1 LKFGIILYEENKK
14 ELMKKS
20 REKVLSELEIKYV
33 IMDCSCMN
41 YVDSQG
47 VNEILNVT
55 YIFLFALFYLIA
67 TSIEY
72 FS

>member
-1 LKFGIILYEENKK
+1 MKFGIILYEENKK

>member
-1 LKFGIILYEENKK
+1 MYEENKK

-20 REKVLSELEIKYV
+20 REKILSELEIKYV

>member
-1 LKFGIILYEENKK
+1 
-14 ELMKKS
+14 MKKS